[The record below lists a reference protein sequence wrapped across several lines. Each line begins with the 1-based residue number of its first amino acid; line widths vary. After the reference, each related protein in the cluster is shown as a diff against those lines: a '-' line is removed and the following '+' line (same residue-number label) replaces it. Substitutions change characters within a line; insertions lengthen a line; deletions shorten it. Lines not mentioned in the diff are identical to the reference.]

1 MRRLATAFCLTAT
14 MLLSAT
20 SARPYTL
27 QFTDAANSVQ
37 IKWPNRTIRIALST
51 SLLAPQSN
59 IKQGSDVMGA
69 VRRALE
75 HWAEAANIRFIE
87 VSSNVQSVSAP
98 GTRGDGLSLITVA
111 HTSENAAPFA
121 GDATEMSG
129 RTRIFS
135 TVGGSITEADIVL
148 NPGQPFST
156 DGTDGTYDLEA
167 TFTHEIGHLLGLE
180 HSGVLGATMQP
191 RQAKNGIYNLPAL
204 SPRTLSED
212 DRAGARAIYGARL
225 GSGVRGAITGT
236 ISFVSGAPVFG
247 ANVWAEEETT
257 GRVVG
262 SNITLASGAYRIEGL
277 LPGKYRVIAQSLG
290 GTISA
295 TEIASQRGAYA
306 ELALN
311 QQLPFRTEEIGAVSV
326 KPNATAILSAQLSG
340 TPALVT
346 PSFVGINRE
355 LSSVAVPLV
364 PGHSYKIFVAGEGI
378 SAAQFASTGITTT
391 SPYIV
396 VAPSSIENALFGN
409 GLSVVSFDV
418 MVAINAK
425 AGDYSLR
432 LQTLTGEVAYVAG
445 GLTIDDAE
453 SIADGEQQAETLV
466 AQAAMPDAEHEMMTA
481 VVLTIA
487 NAGLDEASP
496 SEPKSESID
505 LINKRRP
512 EVEAAS
518 FKQADP

>member
-1 MRRLATAFCLTAT
+1 MRRLATAFCLAT
-14 MLLSAT
+14 TMILSAT

-37 IKWPNRTIRIALST
+37 VKWPNRTIKIALST
-51 SLLAPQSN
+51 SLIAPQSN
-59 IKQGSDVMGA
+59 IKPGSDVIGA

-87 VSSNVQSVSAP
+87 ISSNVQSVSAP

-121 GDATEMSG
+121 GDGSEMSG

-156 DGTDGTYDLEA
+156 DGTPGTYDLEA

-191 RQAKNGIYNLPAL
+191 RQAKNGIYNLPSL
-204 SPRTLSED
+204 SPRTLSDD
-212 DRAGARAIYGARL
+212 DRAGVRAIYGMRL
-225 GSGVRGAITGT
+225 GAGVRGAIAGT

-262 SNITLASGAYRIEGL
+262 SNITLASGSYRIEGL
-277 LPGKYRVIAQSLG
+277 PPGKYRIIAQSLG

-295 TEIASQRGAYA
+295 SEIASQRGAYA

-311 QQLPFRTEEIGAVSV
+311 QPLPFRTEEIGSVSV
-326 KPNATAILSAQLSG
+326 KPNATAALNAQLSG
-340 TPALVT
+340 TPSLVT
-346 PSFVGINRE
+346 PAFVGINRE

-364 PGHSYKIFVAGEGI
+364 PGYSYKIFVAGEGI
-378 SAAQFASTGITTT
+378 SAAQFAVTGITTT
-391 SPYIV
+391 SPFIV
-396 VAPSSIENALFGN
+396 VDPTSIANAEFGN
-409 GLSVVSFDV
+409 GFSVISFDV
-418 MVAINAK
+418 MVNPNAK

-432 LQTLTGEVAYVAG
+432 LQSLTGEVAYIAG
-445 GLTIDDAE
+445 GLTIDE
-453 SIADGEQQAETLV
+453 SESLADGEQGETLV
-466 AQAAMPDAEHEMMTA
+466 AQAAVPDTGHQMMA
-481 VVLTIA
+481 AGALRIIYE
-487 NAGLDEASP
+487 GLDETGSNELKP
-496 SEPKSESID
+496 DSDE
-505 LINKRRP
+505 LTNKRRLQ
-512 EVEAAS
+512 VETAT
-518 FKQADP
+518 FKHSDP